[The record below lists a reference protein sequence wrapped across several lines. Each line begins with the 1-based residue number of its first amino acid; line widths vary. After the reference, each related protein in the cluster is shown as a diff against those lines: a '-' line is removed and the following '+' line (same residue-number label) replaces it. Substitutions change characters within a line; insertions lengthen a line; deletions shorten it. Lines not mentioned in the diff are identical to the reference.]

1 MKRACVIINAK
12 SGKGHP
18 PDWPTSLA
26 DSFTRAGIQA
36 DIKLLEDGEK
46 IELLVRQA
54 LQDGIRLLVA
64 GGGDGTINEVA
75 AALVGSDAELGVL
88 PLGTLNH
95 FAKDL
100 GIPLELD
107 LAIALIGGGQSRR
120 VDTAEVNG
128 RLFLNNSSIGLY
140 PDVVREREQQQQR
153 LGRGKWLAFCWAC
166 MAALRRFPFL
176 DVQLTVDGKL
186 LARRTAFVFIG
197 NNPYVMQG
205 LDIGARERLDS
216 GQLSV
221 YTSRHT
227 GRWGL
232 LRLALSALFGRL
244 RQAADLDMLGTTE
257 LAIETRH
264 RQLQVSTDGEVGTL
278 QMPLNYRIRP
288 ASLRV
293 IAPPAKSAA
302 GQGGG

>member
-1 MKRACVIINAK
+1 MKRACVIVNAK

-18 PDWPTSLA
+18 ADWPASLA
-26 DSFTRAGIQA
+26 DSFSRAGIQA

-46 IELLVRQA
+46 IDLLVRQA
-54 LQDGIRLLVA
+54 LQGGTRLLVA
-64 GGGDGTINEVA
+64 GGGDGTINQVA

-100 GIPLELD
+100 GIPLEID
-107 LAIALIGGGQSRR
+107 EAIQLIAAGQSRL

-128 RLFLNNSSIGLY
+128 KLFLNNSSIGLY
-140 PDVVREREQQQQR
+140 PDVVREREKQQQR

-197 NNPYVMQG
+197 NNPYIMQG
-205 LDIGARERLDS
+205 LDIGERARLDS
-216 GQLSV
+216 GQLSL

-232 LRLALSALFGRL
+232 LRLAVSALFGRL
-244 RQAADLDMLGTTE
+244 RQAHDLDMLGTSE
-257 LAIETRH
+257 LAIETHH

-302 GQGGG
+302 GAGND